1 MKSEVLLL
9 VLVGDLSGS
18 HVQTVEMT
26 LKINVSESV
35 NQDQTFFNFDDR
47 LQKGQNTH
55 ACARLAKT
63 RKASGACPAS
73 LVLRVYYCLSTK

>member
-26 LKINVSESV
+26 LKINVPESV
-35 NQDQTFFNFDDR
+35 NQAQTFFDFDDR

-55 ACARLAKT
+55 ACARLART
-63 RKASGACPAS
+63 RKANGACPRS
-73 LVLRVYYCLSTK
+73 LLLRVYCLSTK